1 MFLGAASRLC
11 WCPQL
16 IITYLLCLSQ
26 LLLAQKEPHVDS
38 MMSEASISQVTS
50 ERNPW
55 TFNNSSGIEGA
66 IQSTPTS
73 PLTTEPLTEP
83 HVDSTMSGSY
93 ISQVTSERNPG
104 TFNNSSVIE
113 GAIQS
118 TPTYPLTTEPITAR
132 TFPARISLSGLRL
145 NQDLSE
151 EEMLDM
157 KMAWTSDRVKTVFH
171 AGLGSIDGYLS
182 TSIQQLDLQGGHMV
196 VLHYFSTLFPV
207 TEQILQDALTQ
218 SATLCMEADYSCV
231 LSTDSYQGFSLCE
244 FGLCDPPVSTSECQN
259 GLIFC
264 VCREGYYKSHPW
276 DHSCKACGSGFQW
289 KDGDCLRCP
298 FGFGGFNCEDSF
310 LLAVVV
316 ESCVISVIFPMLVVL
331 LFHYIRGKKKPAK
344 PFIADSIIVHVPS
357 DQQVF
362 TLPRAQLSWRSNWE
376 WEQPPLGRET
386 AHPDKDP
393 VLEPARIQLKTFGES
408 SRSHIWNPSHGSH
421 NPSFISDN

>member
-73 PLTTEPLTEP
+73 PLTTEPL
-83 HVDSTMSGSY
+83 
-93 ISQVTSERNPG
+93 
-104 TFNNSSVIE
+104 
-113 GAIQS
+113 
-118 TPTYPLTTEPITAR
+118 TAR